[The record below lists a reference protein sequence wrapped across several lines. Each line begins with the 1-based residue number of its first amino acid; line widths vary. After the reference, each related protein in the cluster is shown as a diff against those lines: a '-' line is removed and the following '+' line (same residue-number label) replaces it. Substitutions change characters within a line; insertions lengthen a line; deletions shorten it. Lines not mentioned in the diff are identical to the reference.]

1 VDGSKPTQFS
11 QHTGP
16 LRFDPRGWIES
27 LDQQTSKPLGQTM
40 ITSNYITKKMPRLV
54 SALRERFAK
63 RAMLEKQVNAN
74 MEGMGYGG

>member
-1 VDGSKPTQFS
+1 
-11 QHTGP
+11 
-16 LRFDPRGWIES
+16 
-27 LDQQTSKPLGQTM
+27 M

-63 RAMLEKQVNAN
+63 RAVLEKQVNQS